1 MLCVTYLTVTTV
13 AIFAAILAGMIDKV
27 ALFLP
32 EAPRARLITKDENLL
47 SSVRAGHRLGF
58 DLYVELRFKSV
69 AHEV

>member
-1 MLCVTYLTVTTV
+1 MTVTAV
-13 AIFAAILAGMIDKV
+13 AIFATRIAGMIDKV

-32 EAPRARLITKDENLL
+32 EALGARLTTKDENLL

-58 DLYVELRFKSV
+58 DLYVKLKVARV